1 MKVKIYTK
9 TGDQGF
15 TSTYK
20 GIRILKSDPQVAAY
34 GSIDEL
40 NSILGVLIN
49 YLNNEK
55 KIKNFIVQVQSDLFA
70 IGAFLAGN
78 KISLKYLK
86 TRVTLMEKLI
96 DELESRLPL
105 LKNFILPGGKLSSA
119 WANFSRAVC
128 RRAERKVVRLKTAGF
143 DMDGRILIYLNRLSD
158 LLFIIGRYSNFRLRI
173 PEIIW
178 KKKDL

>member
-40 NSILGVLIN
+40 NSILGVL
-49 YLNNEK
+49 
-55 KIKNFIVQVQSDLFA
+55 
-70 IGAFLAGN
+70 
-78 KISLKYLK
+78 LKYLK